1 MPSNK
6 KQTTRDNSGKHVKQ
20 VFGDPRENVSE
31 LIHTSV
37 AIQSLPVDLKNKLV
51 GALKGLPEERQI
63 QAVQTLQK
71 EQSAYKTLATANF
84 ERGKEALIKLKQLK
98 DLYQQKKRQLV
109 EKYERKAAEQQAQ
122 TLLKNN

>member
-6 KQTTRDNSGKHVKQ
+6 NQTTQNKSGAHVKQ
-20 VFGDPRENVSE
+20 VFGDPKKNVNE

-37 AIQSLPVDLKNKLV
+37 AIQSLPDDLKNKLV

-71 EQSAYKTLATANF
+71 EQSAYKTLAAANF
-84 ERGKEALIKLKQLK
+84 ERGKEALVKLKQLK

-109 EKYERKAAEQQAQ
+109 EKYEQRAAEQQAQ
-122 TLLKNN
+122 TLLTNN